1 MPLGVRNGLIPG
13 PGVTAHV
20 YKRAEIT
27 ECPGDAQLK

>member
-20 YKRAEIT
+20 YK
-27 ECPGDAQLK
+27 GLKSLSARGMPS